1 MDKPSRAPDF
11 RGLATKS
18 NVRCS
23 DGRIIRPGAFT
34 HLNGAKVPLVWMH
47 CHDSI
52 DNVLGHCFLDCHQN
66 GDVWVDAYLN
76 DTESGNKARKTVQH
90 GDIEALSIYANQ
102 LHEIGNAVE
111 HGEIREVSLV
121 IAGANP
127 GAVITDVIQH
137 ADGGVTVLDHDEAIM
152 WCIEAGSFISHVA
165 SDNGSDKPDE
175 PVESDKDKNIRS
187 ILDSM
192 SPDKK
197 AAIAA
202 LISIFTSGGSD
213 EEPAEGADTGD
224 ADGQKTIEEIFNSMT
239 PDERAVADHIVG
251 TALSEAGSDKSVKHS
266 DEEEFKMKR
275 NAFADNGTMTGA
287 DVLSKELVH
296 SIFKRAKSCNSLKD
310 ALNAQY
316 AELEKDQ
323 PETAA
328 ALMHAC
334 VYGESLVHADYGVSD
349 GSGLTGPGYGLGY
362 GVANVGMLFP
372 DYANVTRTPMFIDR
386 DQGWVSDV
394 MSNVHHY
401 PMSRFRSMFADITE
415 DAARAK
421 GYITG
426 KLKKEEVFTLLKR
439 ETGPTTVYKKQKM
452 DRDYILD
459 IKDFD
464 VLAWLRVEMRGKLN
478 EELARA
484 YLIGDGRE
492 LDDDDKIKEDCIRPI
507 WKDDPRLFVINT
519 VISYDSA
526 AANADDLR
534 AKALIR
540 AAIKSR
546 SQYEGSGNP
555 TMYTTEEQLSDM
567 LLLTDE
573 VGRDLY
579 ESEAKV
585 ATKTRV
591 KNIVTVPVMKNQTRE
606 VEGKTRKLL
615 AIIVNLND
623 YYVGSDKGGDLTMFN
638 QFDIDYNQEKLLI
651 ETRCSGALVRPRSAI
666 VIEEEVAAA

>member
-1 MDKPSRAPDF
+1 MGKPSTSPDF

-18 NVRCS
+18 NIKCS
-23 DGRIIRPGAFT
+23 DGRVIRPGAFS

-47 CHDSI
+47 GHNDPTNI
-52 DNVLGHCFLDCHQN
+52 IGHCYLDCRSN

-76 DTESGNKARKTVQH
+76 NTKNGEHARQVVEH
-90 GDIEALSIYANQ
+90 GDIEALSIFATN
-102 LHEIGNAVE
+102 LREVGNYVE
-111 HGEIREVSLV
+111 HGKICEVSMV

-137 ADGGVTVLDHDEAIM
+137 SDGGVTVLEPDEAIM
-152 WCIEAGSFISHVA
+152 WCIEEGSFIVHA
-165 SDNGSDKPDE
+165 
-175 PVESDKDKNIRS
+175 ESEEDSGKQSGKKNVRD
-187 ILDSM
+187 ILNSM
-192 SPDKK
+192 SAEKK
-197 AAIAA
+197 SAIAA
-202 LISIFTSGGSD
+202 LIAAFTSKGPADGNSD
-213 EEPAEGADTGD
+213 GEGDESSE
-224 ADGQKTIEEIFNSMT
+224 GQKTIKEIFDSMT
-239 PDERAVADHIVG
+239 PEERAVADHIIG
-251 TALSEAGSDKSVKHS
+251 TALSEADSDKSVKHS
-266 DEEEFKMKR
+266 DEEENYMKR
-275 NAFADNGTMTGA
+275 NAFANDGVMTGA
-287 DVLSKELVH
+287 VLSEDLVH
-296 SIFKRAKSCNSLKD
+296 SIFKKARQCNSLRD
-310 ALNAQY
+310 ALVQTYENLQ
-316 AELEKDQ
+316 KDE

-328 ALMHAC
+328 VLMHSCMHGNSIAH
-334 VYGESLVHADYGVSD
+334 GDYGVSD
-349 GSGLTGPGYGLGY
+349 GSGISGPGYGLSY
-362 GVANVGMLFP
+362 GVSNLGMLFP

-386 DQGWVSDV
+386 DQTWVADV
-394 MSNVHHY
+394 LANVHPY
-401 PMSRFRSMFADITE
+401 PTARFRSVFADITE

-452 DRDYILD
+452 DRDYIIDL
-459 IKDFD
+459 KDFD

-492 LDDDDKIKEDCIRPI
+492 ADDDDKIKEDCIRPI

-519 VISYDSA
+519 VISYDSTDA
-526 AANADDLR
+526 AKADDNR
-534 AKALIR
+534 AKALIK

-573 VGRDLY
+573 IGRDLY
-579 ESEAKV
+579 DSEAKL

-591 KNIVTVPVMKNQTRE
+591 KKIVSVPVMKNQTRT
-606 VEGKTRKLL
+606 VSGKTRRLL

-623 YYVGSDKGGDLTMFN
+623 YYVGSDKGGPLTMFN
-638 QFDIDYNQEKLLI
+638 QFDIDYNAEKLLI

-666 VIEEEVAAA
+666 VIEEEVAA

>member
-1 MDKPSRAPDF
+1 MGKPSRSPDF

-18 NVRCS
+18 NIKCS
-23 DGRIIRPGAFT
+23 DGRVIKPGAFT

-47 CHDSI
+47 GHNDPT
-52 DNVLGHCFLDCHQN
+52 NVIGHCYLDCRSN

-76 DTESGNKARKTVQH
+76 NTATGEHARQIVKH
-90 GDIEALSIYANQ
+90 GDIDALSIFATN
-102 LHEIGNAVE
+102 LREVGNHVE
-111 HGEIREVSLV
+111 HGKICEVSMV

-137 ADGGVTVLDHDEAIM
+137 SDGNVTVLAPDEAIM
-152 WCIEAGSFISHVA
+152 WCIEEGSFIVHAESEE
-165 SDNGSDKPDE
+165 GSGEKTG
-175 PVESDKDKNIRS
+175 KKNVRDV
-187 ILDSM
+187 LNHM
-192 SPDKK
+192 SGEKK

-202 LISIFTSGGSD
+202 LISAFTSGGSEDGEADD
-213 EEPAEGADTGD
+213 EDNDESSE
-224 ADGQKTIEEIFNSMT
+224 GQKTIKEIFDSMT
-239 PDERAVADHIVG
+239 PDERDVANHIIG
-251 TALSEAGSDKSVKHS
+251 IALSTSGGDNTVKHS
-266 DEEEFKMKR
+266 HKEETNMKK
-275 NAFADNGTMTGA
+275 NAFADDDVMTGA
-287 DVLSKELVH
+287 VLSDELVH
-296 SIFKRAKSCNSLKD
+296 SIFKRARQCNSLKD
-310 ALNAQY
+310 ALVQKY
-316 AELEKDQ
+316 EELQKSEPD
-323 PETAA
+323 TAA
-328 ALMHAC
+328 VLMHSC
-334 VYGESLVHADYGVSD
+334 MYGNSMAHGDYGVSD
-349 GSGLTGPGYGLGY
+349 GTGITGPGYGLGY
-362 GVANVGMLFP
+362 GVSNIGMLFP

-386 DQGWVSDV
+386 DQTWVADV
-394 MSNVHHY
+394 LANVHPY
-401 PMSRFRSMFADITE
+401 PTARFRSVFADITE

-452 DRDYILD
+452 DRDYIIDL
-459 IKDFD
+459 KDFD

-492 LDDDDKIKEDCIRPI
+492 ADDDDKIKEDCIRPI

-526 AANADDLR
+526 DAAKADDNR
-534 AKALIR
+534 AKALIK

-573 VGRDLY
+573 IGRDLY
-579 ESEAKV
+579 DSEAKL

-591 KNIVTVPVMKNQTRE
+591 KKIVPVPVMKNQTRT
-606 VEGKTRKLL
+606 VGGKTRRLL

-623 YYVGSDKGGDLTMFN
+623 YYVGSDKGGPLTMFN
-638 QFDIDYNQEKLLI
+638 QFDIDYNAEKLLI

-666 VIEEEVAAA
+666 VIEEEVAA

>member
-1 MDKPSRAPDF
+1 MGKPSKAPDF

-23 DGRIIRPGAFT
+23 DGRIIRPGAFM

-90 GDIEALSIYANQ
+90 GDIEALSIFANQ

-165 SDNGSDKPDE
+165 SDDSSDEPDE
-175 PVESDKDKNIRS
+175 PGESDKNIRS
-187 ILDSM
+187 VLDSM
-192 SPDKK
+192 SPEKK

-213 EEPAEGADTGD
+213 EEPAEDADTGD
-224 ADGQKTIEEIFNSMT
+224 TDGPKTIQEIFDSMT
-239 PDERAVADHIVG
+239 PDERSVANHIVG
-251 TALSEAGSDKSVKHS
+251 TALSKADSDKSVKHS
-266 DEEEFKMKR
+266 DEEEIKMKR
-275 NAFADNGTMTGA
+275 NAFAADGTMTGA

-334 VYGESLVHADYGVSD
+334 VYGESLMHEDYGVSD
-349 GSGLTGPGYGLGY
+349 GTGVTGLGY

-507 WKDDPRLFVINT
+507 WKDDPKLFVINT

-591 KNIVTVPVMKNQTRE
+591 KKIVTVPVMKNQTRE

>member
-1 MDKPSRAPDF
+1 MGKPSTSPDF

-18 NVRCS
+18 NIKCS
-23 DGRIIRPGAFT
+23 DGRVIRPGAFS

-47 CHDSI
+47 GHNDPTNI
-52 DNVLGHCFLDCHQN
+52 IGHCYLDCRSN

-76 DTESGNKARKTVQH
+76 NTKNGEHARQVVEH
-90 GDIEALSIYANQ
+90 GDIEALSIFATN
-102 LHEIGNAVE
+102 LREVGNYVE
-111 HGEIREVSLV
+111 HGKICEVSMV

-137 ADGGVTVLDHDEAIM
+137 SDGGVTVLEPDEAIM
-152 WCIEAGSFISHVA
+152 WCIEEGSFILHAESEEGS
-165 SDNGSDKPDE
+165 SDDTSK
-175 PVESDKDKNIRS
+175 KNIRD
-187 ILDSM
+187 ILNGM
-192 SPDKK
+192 SAEKK

-202 LISIFTSGGSD
+202 LITAFTSGDSGEDASD
-213 EEPAEGADTGD
+213 DEDTSESG
-224 ADGQKTIEEIFNSMT
+224 GQKTIKEIFDTMT
-239 PDERAVADHIVG
+239 PDERDVANQIIG
-251 TALSEAGSDKSVKHS
+251 IALSDNDGDKTVKHS
-266 DEEEFKMKR
+266 HEEETNMKK
-275 NAFADNGTMTGA
+275 NAFADDGVMTGA
-287 DVLSKELVH
+287 VLSDELVH
-296 SIFKRAKSCNSLKD
+296 SIFKRARQCNSLKD
-310 ALNAQY
+310 ALVQKY
-316 AELEKDQ
+316 EELQKSEPD
-323 PETAA
+323 TAA
-328 ALMHAC
+328 VLMHSC
-334 VYGESLVHADYGVSD
+334 MYGNSMAHGDYGVSN
-349 GSGLTGPGYGLGY
+349 GSDITGPGYGLSY
-362 GVANVGMLFP
+362 GVSNIGMLFP

-386 DQGWVSDV
+386 DQTWVADV
-394 MSNVHHY
+394 LANVHPY
-401 PMSRFRSMFADITE
+401 PTARFRSVFADITE

-452 DRDYILD
+452 DRDYIIDL
-459 IKDFD
+459 KDFD

-492 LDDDDKIKEDCIRPI
+492 ADDDDKIKEDCIRPI

-526 AANADDLR
+526 DAAKADDNR
-534 AKALIR
+534 AKALIK

-573 VGRDLY
+573 IGRDLY
-579 ESEAKV
+579 DSEAKL

-591 KNIVTVPVMKNQTRE
+591 KKIVPVPVLKNQTRT
-606 VEGKTRKLL
+606 VSGKTRRLL

-623 YYVGSDKGGDLTMFN
+623 YYVGSDKGGPLTMFN
-638 QFDIDYNQEKLLI
+638 QFDIDYNAEKLLI

-666 VIEEEVAAA
+666 VIEEEVAA

>member
-1 MDKPSRAPDF
+1 MGKPSRSPDF

-18 NVRCS
+18 NIKCS
-23 DGRIIRPGAFT
+23 DGRVIKPGAFT

-47 CHDSI
+47 GHSDPT
-52 DNVLGHCFLDCHQN
+52 NVIGHCYLDCRSN

-76 DTESGNKARKTVQH
+76 NTATGEHARQIVQH
-90 GDIEALSIYANQ
+90 GDIDALSIFATN
-102 LHEIGNAVE
+102 LREIGNYVE
-111 HGEIREVSLV
+111 HGKICEVSMV

-137 ADGGVTVLDHDEAIM
+137 SDGNVTVLEPDQAIM
-152 WCIEAGSFISHVA
+152 WCIEDGSFIVHAESEE
-165 SDNGSDKPDE
+165 E
-175 PVESDKDKNIRS
+175 PGEKTGKKNVRD
-187 ILDSM
+187 ILNNM
-192 SPDKK
+192 SAEKK

-202 LISIFTSGGSD
+202 LIAAFSSGGSKGGEADD
-213 EEPAEGADTGD
+213 EDDGESSE
-224 ADGQKTIEEIFNSMT
+224 GQKTIKEIFASMT
-239 PDERAVADHIVG
+239 PDERDVANHIIG
-251 TALSEAGSDKSVKHS
+251 TALSTSGGDNTVKHS
-266 DEEEFKMKR
+266 DEEENYMKR
-275 NAFADNGTMTGA
+275 NAFANDGVMTGA
-287 DVLSKELVH
+287 VLSEDLVH
-296 SIFKRAKSCNSLKD
+296 SIFKRARQCNSLKD
-310 ALNAQY
+310 ALVQKY
-316 AELEKDQ
+316 EELQKDE

-328 ALMHAC
+328 ALMHSC
-334 VYGESLVHADYGVSD
+334 IYGDSMAHADYGVSD
-349 GSGLTGPGYGLGY
+349 GSGIVGPGYGLGY
-362 GVANVGMLFP
+362 GVSNIGMLFP
-372 DYANVTRTPMFIDR
+372 DYTNVTRTPMFIDR
-386 DQGWVSDV
+386 DQTWVADV
-394 MSNVHHY
+394 LGNVHPY
-401 PMSRFRSMFADITE
+401 PTARFRSAFADITE

-426 KLKKEEVFTLLKR
+426 TLKKEEVFTLLKR

-452 DRDYILD
+452 DRDYIIDL
-459 IKDFD
+459 KDFD

-492 LDDDDKIKEDCIRPI
+492 ADDDDKIKEDCIRPI

-526 AANADDLR
+526 DATKAYDNR

-573 VGRDLY
+573 IGRDLY
-579 ESEAKV
+579 DSEAKL

-591 KNIVTVPVMKNQTRE
+591 KKIVPVPVMKNQTRT
-606 VEGKTRKLL
+606 VNGKTRRLL

-623 YYVGSDKGGDLTMFN
+623 YYVGSDKGGPLTMFN
-638 QFDIDYNQEKLLI
+638 QFDIDYNAEKLLI

-666 VIEEEVAAA
+666 VIEEEIAA

>member
-1 MDKPSRAPDF
+1 MGKPSRSPDF

-18 NVRCS
+18 NIKCS
-23 DGRIIRPGAFT
+23 DGRVIKPGAFT

-47 CHDSI
+47 GHNDPT
-52 DNVLGHCFLDCHQN
+52 NVIGHCYLDCRSN

-76 DTESGNKARKTVQH
+76 NTATGEHARQIVQH
-90 GDIEALSIYANQ
+90 GDIDALSIFATN
-102 LHEIGNAVE
+102 LREIGNYVE
-111 HGEIREVSLV
+111 HGKICEVSMV

-137 ADGGVTVLDHDEAIM
+137 SDGNVTVLAPDEAIM
-152 WCIEAGSFISHVA
+152 WCIEEGSFIVHAESEE
-165 SDNGSDKPDE
+165 GSGEKAG
-175 PVESDKDKNIRS
+175 KKNVRD
-187 ILDSM
+187 ILNYM
-192 SPDKK
+192 SAEKK

-202 LISIFTSGGSD
+202 LISAFTSGGSEDGEADD
-213 EEPAEGADTGD
+213 EDNGESSE
-224 ADGQKTIEEIFNSMT
+224 GQKTIKEIFDSMT
-239 PDERAVADHIVG
+239 PDERDVANHIIG
-251 TALSEAGSDKSVKHS
+251 TALSTSGGDNTVKHS
-266 DEEEFKMKR
+266 HEEETNMKR
-275 NAFADNGTMTGA
+275 NAFANDGVMTGA
-287 DVLSKELVH
+287 VLSEDLVH
-296 SIFKRAKSCNSLKD
+296 SIFKKARQCNSLKD
-310 ALNAQY
+310 ALVQKY
-316 AELEKDQ
+316 EELQKDE

-328 ALMHAC
+328 VLMHSC
-334 VYGESLVHADYGVSD
+334 MYGESMAHADYGVSD
-349 GSGLTGPGYGLGY
+349 GSGITGPGYGLGY
-362 GVANVGMLFP
+362 GVSNIGMLFP
-372 DYANVTRTPMFIDR
+372 DYTNITRTPMFIDR
-386 DQGWVSDV
+386 DQTWVADV
-394 MSNVHHY
+394 LANVHPY
-401 PMSRFRSMFADITE
+401 PTARFRSVFADITE

-452 DRDYILD
+452 DRDYIIDL
-459 IKDFD
+459 KDFD

-492 LDDDDKIKEDCIRPI
+492 ADDDDKIKEDCIRPI

-519 VISYDSA
+519 VISYDSTDA
-526 AANADDLR
+526 AKADDNR
-534 AKALIR
+534 AKALIK

-573 VGRDLY
+573 IGRDLY
-579 ESEAKV
+579 DSEAKL

-591 KNIVTVPVMKNQTRE
+591 KKIVSVPVMKNQTRT
-606 VEGKTRKLL
+606 VSGKTRRLL

-623 YYVGSDKGGDLTMFN
+623 YYVGSDKGGPLTMFN
-638 QFDIDYNQEKLLI
+638 QFDIDYNAEKLLI

-666 VIEEEVAAA
+666 VIEEEVAA

>member
-1 MDKPSRAPDF
+1 MGKPSRSPDF

-18 NVRCS
+18 NIKCS
-23 DGRIIRPGAFT
+23 DGRVIKPGAFT

-47 CHDSI
+47 GHNDPT
-52 DNVLGHCFLDCHQN
+52 NVIGHCYLDCRSN

-76 DTESGNKARKTVQH
+76 KTATGEHARQIVQH
-90 GDIEALSIYANQ
+90 GDIDALSIFATN
-102 LHEIGNAVE
+102 LREIGNYVE
-111 HGEIREVSLV
+111 HGKICEVSMV

-137 ADGGVTVLDHDEAIM
+137 SDGNVTVLAPDEAIM
-152 WCIEAGSFISHVA
+152 WCIEEGSFIVHAESEE
-165 SDNGSDKPDE
+165 GSSEKTG
-175 PVESDKDKNIRS
+175 KKNVRD
-187 ILDSM
+187 ILNNM
-192 SPDKK
+192 SAEKK

-202 LISIFTSGGSD
+202 LISAFTSGGSEGGEADD
-213 EEPAEGADTGD
+213 EDNGESSE
-224 ADGQKTIEEIFNSMT
+224 GQKTIKEIFDSMT
-239 PDERAVADHIVG
+239 PDERDVANHIIG
-251 TALSEAGSDKSVKHS
+251 TALSTSGSDNTVKHS
-266 DEEEFKMKR
+266 HEEETNMKK
-275 NAFADNGTMTGA
+275 NAFADDGVMTGA
-287 DVLSKELVH
+287 VLSDELVH
-296 SIFKRAKSCNSLKD
+296 SIFKRARQCNSLKD
-310 ALNAQY
+310 ALVQKY
-316 AELEKDQ
+316 EELQKSEPD
-323 PETAA
+323 TAA
-328 ALMHAC
+328 VLMHSC
-334 VYGESLVHADYGVSD
+334 MYGESMAHGDYGVSD
-349 GSGLTGPGYGLGY
+349 GTGITGPGYGLGY
-362 GVANVGMLFP
+362 GVSNIGMLFP

-386 DQGWVSDV
+386 DQTWVADV
-394 MSNVHHY
+394 LANVHPY
-401 PMSRFRSMFADITE
+401 PTARFRSVFADITE

-452 DRDYILD
+452 DRDYIIDL
-459 IKDFD
+459 KDFD

-492 LDDDDKIKEDCIRPI
+492 ADDDDKIKEDCIRPI

-526 AANADDLR
+526 DAAKADDNR
-534 AKALIR
+534 AKALIK

-573 VGRDLY
+573 IGRDLY
-579 ESEAKV
+579 DSEAKL

-591 KNIVTVPVMKNQTRE
+591 KKIVPVPVMKNQTRT
-606 VEGKTRKLL
+606 VGGKTRRLL

-623 YYVGSDKGGDLTMFN
+623 YYVGSDKGGPLTMFN
-638 QFDIDYNQEKLLI
+638 QFDIDYNAEKLLI

-666 VIEEEVAAA
+666 VIEEEVAA

>member
-1 MDKPSRAPDF
+1 MGKPSRSPDF

-18 NVRCS
+18 NIQCS
-23 DGRIIRPGAFT
+23 DGRVIKPGAFT

-47 CHDSI
+47 GHNDPT
-52 DNVLGHCFLDCHQN
+52 NVIGHCYLDCRSN

-76 DTESGNKARKTVQH
+76 NTKNGEHARQVVEH
-90 GDIEALSIYANQ
+90 GDIEALSIFATN
-102 LHEIGNAVE
+102 LREVGNYVE
-111 HGEIREVSLV
+111 HGKICEVSMV

-137 ADGGVTVLDHDEAIM
+137 SDGGVTVLEPDEAIM
-152 WCIEAGSFISHVA
+152 WCIEEGSFIVHA
-165 SDNGSDKPDE
+165 
-175 PVESDKDKNIRS
+175 ESEEDSGEKTGKKSMRD

-192 SPDKK
+192 SAEKK

-202 LISIFTSGGSD
+202 LIAAFTSNGPADGDSSD
-213 EEPAEGADTGD
+213 ESDESSE
-224 ADGQKTIEEIFNSMT
+224 GQKTIKEIFDSFT
-239 PDERAVADHIVG
+239 PEERTVADHIIG

-266 DEEEFKMKR
+266 DEEENNMKR
-275 NAFADNGTMTGA
+275 NAFANDGVMTGA
-287 DVLSKELVH
+287 VLSEELVH
-296 SIFKRAKSCNSLKD
+296 SIFKKARQCNSLKD
-310 ALNAQY
+310 ALVQTYENLQ
-316 AELEKDQ
+316 KDE

-328 ALMHAC
+328 VLMHSC
-334 VYGESLVHADYGVSD
+334 VYGESMAHADYGVSD
-349 GSGLTGPGYGLGY
+349 GSGITGPGYGLGY
-362 GVANVGMLFP
+362 GVSNLGMLFP

-386 DQGWVSDV
+386 DQTWVADV
-394 MSNVHHY
+394 MANVHPY
-401 PMSRFRSMFADITE
+401 PMARFRSVFADITE

-492 LDDDDKIKEDCIRPI
+492 ADDDDKIKEDCIRPI

-519 VISYDSA
+519 VISYDATDA
-526 AANADDLR
+526 AKADDNR
-534 AKALIR
+534 AKALIK
-540 AAIKSR
+540 AAVKSR

-573 VGRDLY
+573 IGRDLY
-579 ESEAKV
+579 DSEAKL

-591 KNIVTVPVMKNQTRE
+591 KKIVTVPVMKNQTRT
-606 VEGKTRKLL
+606 VSGKTRRLL
-615 AIIVNLND
+615 AIIVNMND
-623 YYVGSDKGGDLTMFN
+623 YYVGSDKGGALTMFN
-638 QFDIDYNQEKLLI
+638 QFDIDYNAEKLLI
-651 ETRCSGALVRPRSAI
+651 ETRCSGALARPRSAI
-666 VIEEEVAAA
+666 VIEEEVAA

>member
-1 MDKPSRAPDF
+1 MGKPSRSPDF

-18 NVRCS
+18 NIKCS
-23 DGRIIRPGAFT
+23 DGRVIKPGAFT

-47 CHDSI
+47 GHNDPT
-52 DNVLGHCFLDCHQN
+52 NVIGHCYLDCRSN

-76 DTESGNKARKTVQH
+76 NTATGEHARQIVQH
-90 GDIEALSIYANQ
+90 GDIDALSIFATN
-102 LHEIGNAVE
+102 LREVGNHVE
-111 HGEIREVSLV
+111 HGKICEVSMV

-137 ADGGVTVLDHDEAIM
+137 SDGSVTVLEPDEAIM
-152 WCIEAGSFISHVA
+152 WCIEDGSFIVHA
-165 SDNGSDKPDE
+165 
-175 PVESDKDKNIRS
+175 ESEEDSGKKTGKKNVRD
-187 ILDSM
+187 ILNNM
-192 SPDKK
+192 SAEKK

-202 LISIFTSGGSD
+202 LIAAFTSGGSEGGEND
-213 EEPAEGADTGD
+213 EEDDGESS
-224 ADGQKTIEEIFNSMT
+224 DGQKTIKEIFASMT
-239 PDERAVADHIVG
+239 PDERDVANHIIG
-251 TALSEAGSDKSVKHS
+251 TALSTSGGDKTVKHS
-266 DEEEFKMKR
+266 HEEETNMKK
-275 NAFADNGTMTGA
+275 NAFADDGVMTGA
-287 DVLSKELVH
+287 VLSDELVH
-296 SIFKRAKSCNSLKD
+296 SIFKRARQCNSLKD
-310 ALNAQY
+310 ALVQKY
-316 AELEKDQ
+316 EELQKSEPD
-323 PETAA
+323 TAA
-328 ALMHAC
+328 VLMHSC
-334 VYGESLVHADYGVSD
+334 MYGNSMAHGDYGVSN
-349 GSGLTGPGYGLGY
+349 GSDITGPGYGLSY
-362 GVANVGMLFP
+362 GVSNIGMLFP

-386 DQGWVSDV
+386 DQTWVADV
-394 MSNVHHY
+394 LANVHPY
-401 PMSRFRSMFADITE
+401 PTARFRSVFADITE

-452 DRDYILD
+452 DRDYIIDL
-459 IKDFD
+459 KDFD

-492 LDDDDKIKEDCIRPI
+492 ADDDDKIKEDCIRPI

-526 AANADDLR
+526 DAAKADDNR
-534 AKALIR
+534 AKALIK

-573 VGRDLY
+573 TGRDLY
-579 ESEAKV
+579 DSEAKL

-591 KNIVTVPVMKNQTRE
+591 KKIVPVPVMKNQTRT
-606 VEGKTRKLL
+606 VSGKTRRLL

-623 YYVGSDKGGDLTMFN
+623 YYVGSDKGGPLTMFN
-638 QFDIDYNQEKLLI
+638 QFDIDYNAEKLLI

-666 VIEEEVAAA
+666 VIEEEVAA

>member
-1 MDKPSRAPDF
+1 MGKPSTSPDF

-18 NVRCS
+18 NIQCS
-23 DGRIIRPGAFT
+23 DGRVIKPGAFT

-47 CHDSI
+47 GHNDPT
-52 DNVLGHCFLDCHQN
+52 NVIGHCYLDCRSN

-76 DTESGNKARKTVQH
+76 NTATGEHARQIVQH
-90 GDIEALSIYANQ
+90 GDIDALSIFATN
-102 LHEIGNAVE
+102 LREVGNYVE
-111 HGEIREVSLV
+111 HGKICEVSMV

-137 ADGGVTVLDHDEAIM
+137 SDGNVIVLAPDEAIM
-152 WCIEAGSFISHVA
+152 WCIEEGSFIVHAESEE
-165 SDNGSDKPDE
+165 GSSEKAG
-175 PVESDKDKNIRS
+175 KKNIRDA
-187 ILDSM
+187 LNNM
-192 SPDKK
+192 SAEKK

-202 LISIFTSGGSD
+202 LIAAYTSDGDESNSD
-213 EEPAEGADTGD
+213 GD
-224 ADGQKTIEEIFNSMT
+224 GDESSEGQKTIKEIFASMT
-239 PDERAVADHIVG
+239 PDERDVANLIIG
-251 TALSEAGSDKSVKHS
+251 TALSKSDGDKTVKHS
-266 DEEEFKMKR
+266 HEEETNMKK
-275 NAFADNGTMTGA
+275 NAFATDGVMTGA
-287 DVLSKELVH
+287 VLSEDLVH
-296 SIFKRAKSCNSLKD
+296 SIFKKARQCNSLSD
-310 ALNAQY
+310 ALVQKY
-316 AELEKDQ
+316 EELKKDE

-328 ALMHAC
+328 ALMHSC
-334 VYGESLVHADYGVSD
+334 MYGNSMAHGDYGVSD
-349 GSGLTGPGYGLGY
+349 GTGITGPGYGLDY
-362 GVANVGMLFP
+362 GVSNIGMLFP

-386 DQGWVSDV
+386 DQTWVADV
-394 MSNVHHY
+394 LANVHPY
-401 PMSRFRSMFADITE
+401 PTGRFRSVFADITE

-452 DRDYILD
+452 DRDYIIDL
-459 IKDFD
+459 KDFD

-492 LDDDDKIKEDCIRPI
+492 ADDDDKVKEDCIRPI

-519 VISYDSA
+519 VISYDSTDA
-526 AANADDLR
+526 AKADDNR
-534 AKALIR
+534 AKALIK

-573 VGRDLY
+573 IGRDLY
-579 ESEAKV
+579 DSEAKL

-591 KNIVTVPVMKNQTRE
+591 KKIVPVPVMKNQTRT
-606 VEGKTRKLL
+606 VSGKTRRLL

-623 YYVGSDKGGDLTMFN
+623 YYVGSDKGGPLTMFS
-638 QFDIDYNQEKLLI
+638 QFDIDYNAEKLLI

-666 VIEEEVAAA
+666 VIEEEVPA

>member
-1 MDKPSRAPDF
+1 MGKPSTSPDF

-18 NVRCS
+18 NIKCS
-23 DGRIIRPGAFT
+23 DGRVIKPGAFT

-47 CHDSI
+47 GHNDPTNI
-52 DNVLGHCFLDCHQN
+52 IGHCYLDCRSN

-76 DTESGNKARKTVQH
+76 NTKNGEHARQVVEH
-90 GDIEALSIYANQ
+90 GDIEALSIFATN
-102 LHEIGNAVE
+102 LREVGNYVE
-111 HGEIREVSLV
+111 HGKICEVSMV

-137 ADGGVTVLDHDEAIM
+137 SDGGVTVLEPDEAIM
-152 WCIEAGSFISHVA
+152 WCIEEGSFIVHA
-165 SDNGSDKPDE
+165 
-175 PVESDKDKNIRS
+175 ESEEDSGKQSGKKNVRD
-187 ILDSM
+187 ILNSM
-192 SPDKK
+192 SAEKK
-197 AAIAA
+197 SAIAA
-202 LISIFTSGGSD
+202 LIAAFTSKGPADGNSD
-213 EEPAEGADTGD
+213 DEGDESSE
-224 ADGQKTIEEIFNSMT
+224 GQKTIKEIFDSMT
-239 PDERAVADHIVG
+239 PEERAVADHIIG
-251 TALSEAGSDKSVKHS
+251 TALSEADSDKSVKHS
-266 DEEEFKMKR
+266 DEEENKMKR
-275 NAFADNGTMTGA
+275 NAFANDDVITGA
-287 DVLSKELVH
+287 VLSEDLVH
-296 SIFKRAKSCNSLKD
+296 SIFKKARQCNSLRD
-310 ALNAQY
+310 ALVQTYENLQ
-316 AELEKDQ
+316 KDE

-328 ALMHAC
+328 VLMHSCMHGNSMAH
-334 VYGESLVHADYGVSD
+334 GDYGVSD
-349 GSGLTGPGYGLGY
+349 GTGITGPGYGLGY
-362 GVANVGMLFP
+362 GVSNIGMLFP
-372 DYANVTRTPMFIDR
+372 DYTNITRTPMFIDR
-386 DQGWVSDV
+386 DQTWVADV
-394 MSNVHHY
+394 LANVHPY
-401 PMSRFRSMFADITE
+401 PTARFRSVFADITE

-452 DRDYILD
+452 DRDYIIDL
-459 IKDFD
+459 KDFD

-492 LDDDDKIKEDCIRPI
+492 ADDDDKIKEDCIRPI

-519 VISYDSA
+519 VISYDA
-526 AANADDLR
+526 TDTAKADDNR
-534 AKALIR
+534 AKALIK

-573 VGRDLY
+573 IGRDLY
-579 ESEAKV
+579 DSEAKL

-591 KNIVTVPVMKNQTRE
+591 KKIVSVPVMKNQTRTIS
-606 VEGKTRKLL
+606 GKTRRLL

-623 YYVGSDKGGDLTMFN
+623 YYVGSDKGGPLTMFN
-638 QFDIDYNQEKLLI
+638 QFDIDYNAEKLLI

-666 VIEEEVAAA
+666 VIEEEVAA

>member
-1 MDKPSRAPDF
+1 MGKPSRSPDF

-18 NVRCS
+18 NIKCS
-23 DGRIIRPGAFT
+23 DGRVIKPGAFT

-47 CHDSI
+47 GHNDPT
-52 DNVLGHCFLDCHQN
+52 NVIGHCYLDCRSN

-76 DTESGNKARKTVQH
+76 NTATGEHARQIVQH
-90 GDIEALSIYANQ
+90 GDIDALSIFATN
-102 LHEIGNAVE
+102 LREVGNHVE
-111 HGEIREVSLV
+111 HGKICEVSMV

-137 ADGGVTVLDHDEAIM
+137 SDGNVTVLAPDEAIM
-152 WCIEAGSFISHVA
+152 WCIEEGSFIVHA
-165 SDNGSDKPDE
+165 
-175 PVESDKDKNIRS
+175 ESEEDSREKTGKKNVRD
-187 ILDSM
+187 ILNNM
-192 SPDKK
+192 SAEKK

-202 LISIFTSGGSD
+202 LISAFTSGGSEDGEADD
-213 EEPAEGADTGD
+213 EDNGESSEG
-224 ADGQKTIEEIFNSMT
+224 QNTIKEIFDSMT
-239 PDERAVADHIVG
+239 PDERDVANHIIG
-251 TALSEAGSDKSVKHS
+251 TALSTSGGDNTVKHS
-266 DEEEFKMKR
+266 HEEETNMKK
-275 NAFADNGTMTGA
+275 NAFAADGVMTGA
-287 DVLSKELVH
+287 VLSDELVH
-296 SIFKRAKSCNSLKD
+296 SIFKRARQCNSLKD
-310 ALNAQY
+310 AMVAKY
-316 AELEKDQ
+316 EELQKDD

-328 ALMHAC
+328 VLMHSC
-334 VYGESLVHADYGVSD
+334 MYGNSMAHGDYGVSD
-349 GSGLTGPGYGLGY
+349 GTGITGPGYGLGY
-362 GVANVGMLFP
+362 GVSNIGMLFP

-386 DQGWVSDV
+386 DQTWVADV
-394 MSNVHHY
+394 LANVHPY
-401 PMSRFRSMFADITE
+401 PTARFRSVFADITE

-452 DRDYILD
+452 DRDYIIDL
-459 IKDFD
+459 KDFD

-492 LDDDDKIKEDCIRPI
+492 ADDDDKIKEDCIRPI

-519 VISYDSA
+519 VISYDSTDA
-526 AANADDLR
+526 AKADDNR
-534 AKALIR
+534 AKALIK

-573 VGRDLY
+573 IGRDLY
-579 ESEAKV
+579 DSEAKL

-591 KNIVTVPVMKNQTRE
+591 KKIVPVPVMKNQTRI
-606 VEGKTRKLL
+606 VSGKTRRLL

-623 YYVGSDKGGDLTMFN
+623 YYVGSDKGGPLTMFN
-638 QFDIDYNQEKLLI
+638 QFDIDYNAEKLLI

-666 VIEEEVAAA
+666 VIEEEVAA

>member
-1 MDKPSRAPDF
+1 MGKPSTSPDF

-18 NVRCS
+18 NIKCS
-23 DGRIIRPGAFT
+23 DGRVIKPGAFT

-47 CHDSI
+47 GHSDPT
-52 DNVLGHCFLDCHQN
+52 NVIGHCYLDCRPN

-76 DTESGNKARKTVQH
+76 NTATGEHARQIVQH
-90 GDIEALSIYANQ
+90 GDIDALSIFATN
-102 LHEIGNAVE
+102 LREVGNHVE
-111 HGEIREVSLV
+111 HGKICEVSMV

-137 ADGGVTVLDHDEAIM
+137 SDGNVTVLAPDEAIM
-152 WCIEAGSFISHVA
+152 WCIEEGSFIVHAESEE
-165 SDNGSDKPDE
+165 GSGEKTG
-175 PVESDKDKNIRS
+175 KKNVRD
-187 ILDSM
+187 ILNNM
-192 SPDKK
+192 SAEKK

-202 LISIFTSGGSD
+202 LISAFTSGGSEDGEAD
-213 EEPAEGADTGD
+213 EEDNGEPSEG
-224 ADGQKTIEEIFNSMT
+224 QRTIKEIFASMT
-239 PDERAVADHIVG
+239 PDERDVANHIIG
-251 TALSEAGSDKSVKHS
+251 TALSTSGGDNTVKHS
-266 DEEEFKMKR
+266 DEEENYMKR
-275 NAFADNGTMTGA
+275 NAFANDGVMTGA
-287 DVLSKELVH
+287 VLSEDLVH
-296 SIFKRAKSCNSLKD
+296 SIFKRARQCNSLKD
-310 ALNAQY
+310 ALVQKY
-316 AELEKDQ
+316 EELQKDE

-328 ALMHAC
+328 ALMHSC
-334 VYGESLVHADYGVSD
+334 IYGESMAHADYGVSD
-349 GSGLTGPGYGLGY
+349 GTGITGPGYGLGY
-362 GVANVGMLFP
+362 GVSNIGMLFP
-372 DYANVTRTPMFIDR
+372 DYTNITRTPMFIDR
-386 DQGWVSDV
+386 DQTWVADV
-394 MSNVHHY
+394 LANVHPY
-401 PMSRFRSMFADITE
+401 PTARFRSVFADITE

-426 KLKKEEVFTLLKR
+426 NLKKEEVFTLLKR

-452 DRDYILD
+452 DRDYIIDL
-459 IKDFD
+459 KDFD

-492 LDDDDKIKEDCIRPI
+492 ADDDDKIKEDCIRPI

-519 VISYDSA
+519 VITYDSTDA
-526 AANADDLR
+526 AKADDNR
-534 AKALIR
+534 AKALIK

-573 VGRDLY
+573 IGRDLY
-579 ESEAKV
+579 DSEAKL

-591 KNIVTVPVMKNQTRE
+591 KKIVSVPVMKNQTRT
-606 VEGKTRKLL
+606 VGGKTRRLL

-623 YYVGSDKGGDLTMFN
+623 YYVGSDKGGPLTMFN
-638 QFDIDYNQEKLLI
+638 QFDIDYNAEKLLI

-666 VIEEEVAAA
+666 VIEEEVAA